1 MIDESEVLTPADPFQ
16 HVDKKAF
23 KIPFVCGSRNLGE
36 ALRRIDEGAAMIRTK
51 GEAGTGNIVEAV
63 RHIRQTRYDILEVQ
77 KLAKKDV
84 AAWAKKERVPE
95 ALVQQVRSLG
105 RLPVVD
111 FAAGGIATPADAAL
125 CRLLGVDGVF
135 VGSGIFKA
143 QHPMKVARAIVEAS
157 LHFDEPDLLARVS
170 SGLGEAM
177 RGVEISTLPPE
188 GLLQT
193 REAEP
198 ISTARRRAFPE
209 T

>member
-1 MIDESEVLTPADPFQ
+1 M
-16 HVDKKAF
+16 
-23 KIPFVCGSRNLGE
+23 
-36 ALRRIDEGAAMIRTK
+36 
-51 GEAGTGNIVEAV
+51 
-63 RHIRQTRYDILEVQ
+63 RHIRQINDEVATVR
-77 KLAKKDV
+77 KLPAKDV

-95 ALVQQVRSLG
+95 ALVQEVRTLG

-157 LHFDEPDLLARVS
+157 LHFNEPEVLARVS

-177 RGVEISTLPPE
+177 KGLEISSIPSE

-198 ISTARRRAFPE
+198 ISATPRRAYPE